1 MIRKYIDIKRETQ
14 MKKLPTL
21 TATASPSKGPGRMLA
36 RLYWEE
42 HGLNYDLVKEASM
55 AKNKTEAAHHLN
67 LAGVRRYRQL
77 DSIYKAF
84 SIKEKYSSKAKFA
97 YRTYKTPLDEF
108 NKALKEAGSREHYCP
123 STIN

>member
-1 MIRKYIDIKRETQ
+1 

-21 TATASPSKGPGRMLA
+21 SATASPSKGPGRILA
-36 RLYWEE
+36 RKYWEE
-42 HGLNYDLVKEASM
+42 HGLNYDKVKVASLL
-55 AKNKTEAAHHLN
+55 KNKTEAAHHLN

-77 DSIYKAF
+77 ESIYLAF
-84 SIKEKYSSKAKFA
+84 GIKSHYAGKDKFA
-97 YRTYKTPLDEF
+97 YRTFKTPLDEF